1 MITVSF
7 LDREESMQKNEN
19 GFEPRPLALEQYLFT
34 KKPLEIAHL
43 DMVKIWNNM
52 DKNCK
57 FG

>member
-1 MITVSF
+1 
-7 LDREESMQKNEN
+7 MQKNED
-19 GFEPRPLALEQYLFT
+19 GFEPRPLMLELYLFT
-34 KKPLEIAHL
+34 QKPLEIAHL